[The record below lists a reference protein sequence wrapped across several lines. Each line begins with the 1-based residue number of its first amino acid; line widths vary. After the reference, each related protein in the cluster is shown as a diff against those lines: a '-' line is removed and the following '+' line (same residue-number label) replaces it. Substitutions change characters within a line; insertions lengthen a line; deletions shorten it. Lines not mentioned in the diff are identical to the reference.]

1 MDWIDNIGQG
11 WYYLIIIDDNG
22 FVKVDSVDIL
32 NFNWVILLLVLVVVL
47 EDIFCVGQDVYL
59 FSFSVE
65 MEMLAYE
72 WYDNFG
78 NFIQEGNVLYLFEI
92 VFLRELE
99 VFINVCNCLFVFI
112 VIDVEVLLVLSVVFM
127 LNNNVFFIQD
137 IVIFILEVNDG

>member
-1 MDWIDNIGQG
+1 
-11 WYYLIIIDDNG
+11 
-22 FVKVDSVDIL
+22 
-32 NFNWVILLLVLVVVL
+32 
-47 EDIFCVGQDVYL
+47 
-59 FSFSVE
+59 

-92 VFLRELE
+92 VFFRELE

>member
-11 WYYLIIIDDNG
+11 CYYLIIIDDNG

-92 VFLRELE
+92 VFFRELE

>member
-112 VIDVEVLLVLSVVFM
+112 VIDVEVLFVLSVVFM